1 MNKKELAEM
10 IKHLRKMKMEQTGG
24 MGKFKGGAVDLQD
37 LSSPNRPVGASSKEQ
52 HHVKEARNPMTRGGA
67 QGKGHLGGS
76 RLASRF
82 AQQKAR
88 GNQNMGGRNLTGP
101 PKITEAEKDIGDTMT
116 SKKGKR
122 RETINLEPKQSDE
135 KIF

>member
-1 MNKKELAEM
+1 M
-10 IKHLRKMKMEQTGG
+10 GG

-37 LSSPNRPVGASSKEQ
+37 LSSPNRPVGTSSKEQ
-52 HHVKEARNPMTRGGA
+52 HHVKEARSPMTRGGA

-76 RLASRF
+76 RLANRF
-82 AQQKAR
+82 AGQRSR
-88 GNQNMGGRNLTGP
+88 GNQNIRGRNLTGP
-101 PKITEAEKDIGDTMT
+101 PKITEGEKDIGNTLT
-116 SKKGKR
+116 NKKGR